1 MNRWSSSVSVLLA
14 CARHQ
19 ILVSVRSWHFYAI
32 LAIVQPG
39 VLLLVTLSLPR
50 RSQVTTYYVSQ
61 AALGVLLIS
70 FWSCILWTSANILRR
85 ERMEGTLASCLT
97 GVRDLRLVLV
107 GKLLGTNAIS
117 ALITMLTVMTVLAA
131 LRQPVRFDHV
141 GWLVVGL
148 LALFLSGLIL
158 GVGMASLFVLSR
170 FGPQLSGALMYPVF
184 LLAGLLTPLSALPS
198 GIRWL
203 SWGISLRWT
212 KTFLASTIQSSPD
225 LPALGM
231 VVILSAGY
239 AIVAAVAFRRFT
251 MIALREGT
259 IDFV

>member
-1 MNRWSSSVSVLLA
+1 MNRWFGWVSVLLA
-14 CARHQ
+14 CAWHQ
-19 ILVSVRSWHFYAI
+19 ILVSARSWHFHAM
-32 LAIVQPG
+32 LTIVQPG

-50 RSQVTTYYVSQ
+50 RSQVTTYYASQ
-61 AALGVLLIS
+61 AALGVLLVS
-70 FWSCILWTSANILRR
+70 FWSGILWTGATILRR
-85 ERMEGTLASCLT
+85 ERAEGTLASCLT

-117 ALITMLTVMTVLAA
+117 VVVTTLTVITVLAA

-148 LALFLSGLIL
+148 LALLASGLIL
-158 GVGMASLFVLSR
+158 GLGMASLFVLSR

-184 LLAGLLTPLSALPS
+184 LLAGLLTPLSVLPS
-198 GIRWL
+198 WIRWL
-203 SWGISLRWT
+203 SFGISLRWT
-212 KTFLASTIQSSPD
+212 KTFLSSTIQSSPD

-231 VVILSAGY
+231 VVVLSAGY
-239 AIVAAVAFRRFT
+239 AIAAAVAFRRFAA
-251 MIALREGT
+251 IALKEGT

>member
-1 MNRWSSSVSVLLA
+1 VNRWFGLLSVLLA

-19 ILVSVRSWHFYAI
+19 ILVSARSWHFYAI
-32 LAIVQPG
+32 LTIVQPG

-50 RSQVTTYYVSQ
+50 RSQVTAYYVSQ
-61 AALGVLLIS
+61 AALGVLLVS
-70 FWSCILWTSANILRR
+70 FWSCILWTGASILRR
-85 ERMEGTLASCLT
+85 ERSEGTLASCLI

-117 ALITMLTVMTVLAA
+117 MLITMLTVISVLAA

-148 LALFLSGLIL
+148 LALFASGLIL
-158 GVGMASLFVLSR
+158 GLGMASLFVLSR

-198 GIRWL
+198 AVRWL

-212 KTFLASTIQSSPD
+212 KTFLASTIQGSPD

-239 AIVAAVAFRRFT
+239 AIAAGVAFRRFT
-251 MIALREGT
+251 AVALKEGT